1 MKHAHIN
8 WELAMGPNK
17 KYAQSIY
24 GDEPKTMDELGFA
37 VIKILNE
44 YRERRIAKVNR
55 KTVCIESPNARCV
68 GLSWQVTHSE
78 QVSNSH
84 SSPEGYPQ
92 NFMRKEGVPTSYPG
106 WKGRV
111 WVRYENKQG
120 YSFGSDPFKRSLTH
134 TGTGGGGAYDGPW
147 ESVSH
152 ARWIRHGHS
161 RDVGLFPEVNCFSWD
176 FRIYDA
182 DWPLV
187 TENIIDQ
194 FEKEVMWATLSNQA
208 VPRSPQHKFLWEDPA
223 TQVADETFLEEC
235 RSISQ
240 QVA

>member
-1 MKHAHIN
+1 
-8 WELAMGPNK
+8 MGPNK

-37 VIKILNE
+37 VIKVLNE
-44 YRERRIAKVNR
+44 HRERRLTKVNR
-55 KTVCIESPNARCV
+55 KTVYIESPKTRCV
-68 GLSWQVTHSE
+68 GLSWSIVHSE

-106 WKGRV
+106 WTGRV
-111 WVRYENKQG
+111 WVRYESEQG
-120 YSFGSDPFKRSLTH
+120 YGFGSDPFNRSLTH
-134 TGTGGGGAYDGPW
+134 TGTGGGGPYNGPW
-147 ESVSH
+147 ESVYA
-152 ARWIRHGHS
+152 ARWQRHGHS
-161 RDVGLFPEVNCFSWD
+161 RAAGLFPPVNCFSWD
-176 FRIYDA
+176 FRIFDA

-194 FEKEVMWATLSNQA
+194 YEKDVMWATLGNKSQPLPPTHTFFWDDEA
-208 VPRSPQHKFLWEDPA
+208 TKAADDQFL
-223 TQVADETFLEEC
+223 FSL
-235 RSISQ
+235 ISQ